1 MGPGGEYSLL
11 LFFAFDTIMVYSNT
25 KEVGSLDAMVSV
37 IIPVY
42 NRQNVV
48 EECVRSVLVQSHQN
62 VEVLLVDDGS
72 SDGTVGVCRELEKA
86 DERVKLFEMAHAGV
100 SAARNKGIDEAKGE
114 YIFFLDSDD
123 VIYPLL
129 LEELIRAMEQHGAAI
144 ARTRNIYVTE
154 KNWHKVREKLKR
166 EPEPCQIAFQ
176 DHQQSLRAIFYG
188 TMPMRTI
195 GGVMLRRDLVGQTR
209 FRPDLF
215 IGEDFYFVYENLVKG
230 ADTVICE
237 KNWYFLR
244 LHTANTSWN
253 YGYDAFWS
261 RFYRRELV
269 WKNEEAMGR
278 TEYANLQKR
287 DAFGVFVRC
296 LAQNKPGSE
305 DSKRMCQTMKHYKK
319 VLLPAMS
326 LKGKLGFFL
335 AVYAPSVYLRVLK
348 LYRKLQGKA

>member
-1 MGPGGEYSLL
+1 M
-11 LFFAFDTIMVYSNT
+11 
-25 KEVGSLDAMVSV
+25 DAMVSV

-123 VIYPLL
+123 VIHPLL
-129 LEELIRAMEQHGAAI
+129 LEALVGGMKHSDASMAGSHVV
-144 ARTRNIYVTE
+144 NIPE
-154 KNWHKVREKLKR
+154 KHWHKVSEKISQASGP
-166 EPEPCQIAFQ
+166 PETVYQHHQ
-176 DHQQSLRAIFYG
+176 DALRGIFRS
-188 TMPMRTI
+188 TTPI
-195 GGVMLRRDLVGQTR
+195 NLVGGVMMRRNLIGRTR

-215 IGEDFYFVYENLVKG
+215 IGEDFYFIYENLIKG
-230 ADTVICE
+230 ANAVFL
-237 KNWYFLR
+237 KQKWYYCR

-335 AVYAPSVYLRVLK
+335 AVYAPSVYLRASK
-348 LYRKLQGKA
+348 LYHKLRGKA